1 MKEENKILHPSD
13 MRHLL
18 CKKRDNSTMLT
29 WIAHNSVII
38 RGRRKWWVV
47 HRQHQSSGT
56 QWCKQIKNLKRFEK
70 VVRVLKYTHF
80 LQFLSWVCSVW
91 LCIISQISSIH
102 RWDTYHILLTFLGSM
117 ASGSWDTA
125 RQVIIALNVPNID
138 DIWVEHSTM
147 DESINLQT
155 YI

>member
-1 MKEENKILHPSD
+1 
-13 MRHLL
+13 
-18 CKKRDNSTMLT
+18 
-29 WIAHNSVII
+29 
-38 RGRRKWWVV
+38 
-47 HRQHQSSGT
+47 
-56 QWCKQIKNLKRFEK
+56 
-70 VVRVLKYTHF
+70 
-80 LQFLSWVCSVW
+80 
-91 LCIISQISSIH
+91 
-102 RWDTYHILLTFLGSM
+102 M